1 MSDLDITDAV
11 LAELRSAADIVE
23 VIGEH
28 TRLKKAGRSWKGL
41 CPFHKERTAS
51 FTVDRDKGLY
61 HCFGCGAGGDV
72 IHFVRQMDRL
82 DFPEAVESLAA
93 RFGVAIPR
101 RASRGPRDDHRDK
114 LLEAL
119 AAAQRFYAAE
129 LAKPGSRAAA
139 YLKERGVPDGL
150 SHRLGL
156 GHAPDSWDSLSRAL
170 SPAFPESLLIEAG
183 LLQPRAEAKG
193 SYDRFRDRL
202 IFVVRDD
209 RGRPV
214 GFGGRT
220 LSPGG
225 EPKYLNSPE
234 SPLFVKKR
242 LLYGLSEA
250 REAIRRRERVVLV
263 EGYFDHLALL
273 SAGLEETVAS
283 MGTAL
288 TPEQAEKLRRL
299 SPRVTLCYDGDA
311 AGRAA
316 THGALALLLSSGFE
330 ARVARLPDGLD
341 PYDVLREEGVS
352 RLSARIEEAP
362 DYLTWLLED
371 VQPNASDLS
380 STQKGERIRTVLDIV
395 REIPDARVRHE
406 ECRRLAARVAMPT
419 EVLLD
424 RIEPK
429 ATRPRAGSPQK
440 GPGTPGNAD
449 VLTKGDI
456 PAAERRILQVLMS
469 QAEHKSLILGTLKDH
484 DLTHPLSQRL
494 VKVLRESGKASEAVD
509 FQGQIAD
516 LTEAERS
523 LLSKIALEEQPP
535 ASSQGVE
542 RLLQELEKKHLKR
555 ESERL
560 QREIERAESAG
571 DKDLAKELARRKESL
586 AKESVAIGRGA
597 SRGTRGKGKE
607 LGD

>member
-11 LAELRSAADIVE
+11 MAELRSAADIVE

-41 CPFHKERTAS
+41 CPFHRERTPS

-101 RASRGPRDDHRDK
+101 RVSRGPRDGHRDK

-129 LAKPGSRAAA
+129 LARPGNRAAA
-139 YLKERGVPDGL
+139 YLKERGVPEAL

-183 LLQPRAEAKG
+183 LLQSRTEAKG

-202 IFVVRDD
+202 LFVVRDD

-214 GFGGRT
+214 GFGGRA

-234 SPLFVKKR
+234 SPIFLKKR
-242 LLYGLSEA
+242 LLYGLSDA
-250 REAIRRRERVVLV
+250 REAIRRRERVMLV
-263 EGYFDHLALL
+263 EGYFDHLALV

-288 TPEQAEKLRRL
+288 TSEQVEKLRRL
-299 SPRVTLCYDGDA
+299 SPRVTVCYDGDA
-311 AGRAA
+311 AGRHA
-316 THGALALLLSSGFE
+316 TRGALALLLAGGFE
-330 ARVARLPDGLD
+330 ARVARLPEGLD
-341 PYDVLREEGVS
+341 PHDVLREEGAS
-352 RLSARIEEAP
+352 RLSTRVEEAS
-362 DYLTWLLED
+362 DYLTWLLEE
-371 VQPNASDLS
+371 VKPEEQGIS
-380 STQKGERIRTVLDIV
+380 SKEKSERIGGILEIV
-395 REIPDARVRHE
+395 RGIPDAIRGHE
-406 ECRRLAARVAMPT
+406 ECRRIARHVGLPVELLWDRVARGVSSSGAPA
-419 EVLLD
+419 V
-424 RIEPK
+424 
-429 ATRPRAGSPQK
+429 S
-440 GPGTPGNAD
+440 GTPGTQPASA
-449 VLTKGDI
+449 VLSDSGI
-456 PAAERRILQVLMS
+456 PDAERALLALLTRGKELIP
-469 QAEHKSLILGTLKDH
+469 LILGTLKD
-484 DLTHPLSQRL
+484 DWLTHGGVR
-494 VKVLRESGKASEAVD
+494 KVVTAFRVAGSPAEGIDFHRQIAHLREDSDIQLLARA
-509 FQGQIAD
+509 A
-516 LTEAERS
+516 AEDAPEPSQNRA
-523 LLSKIALEEQPP
+523 LQVLNALEEGYF
-535 ASSQGVE
+535 A
-542 RLLQELEKKHLKR
+542 RRARALQD
-555 ESERL
+555 
-560 QREIERAESAG
+560 EIQRAESEKRPQEEIDRLIR
-571 DKDLAKELARRKESL
+571 DKLE
-586 AKESVAIGRGA
+586 IGRRIVELKP
-597 SRGTRGKGKE
+597 SRKGRE
-607 LGD
+607 LGH

>member
-11 LAELRSAADIVE
+11 LAELRAAADIVE

-101 RASRGPRDDHRDK
+101 RTSRGPRDDHRDT

-129 LAKPGSRAAA
+129 LGKPGSRAAT
-139 YLKERGVPDGL
+139 YLKERGVPEGL

-183 LLQPRAEAKG
+183 LLQPRPEAKG

-214 GFGGRT
+214 GFGGRA

-273 SAGLEETVAS
+273 SADLEETVAS

-288 TPEQAEKLRRL
+288 TPEQTEKLRRL

-316 THGALALLLSSGFE
+316 TRGALALLLSSGFE

-341 PYDVLREEGVS
+341 PHDVLREEGVS

-371 VQPNASDLS
+371 VKPEQQGIS
-380 STQKGERIRTVLDIV
+380 SKQKSERIGSILEIV
-395 REIPDARVRHE
+395 RGIPDTIRRHE
-406 ECRRLAARVAMPT
+406 ECRRIARHVAVPVELLWERVARGPS
-419 EVLLD
+419 
-424 RIEPK
+424 
-429 ATRPRAGSPQK
+429 RPDDPGGLRP
-440 GPGTPGNAD
+440 PGTPPPLA
-449 VLTKGDI
+449 VLSDGGI
-456 PAAERRILQVLMS
+456 PDGERALLALLIRGGELIP
-469 QAEHKSLILGTLKDH
+469 LILGTLKDEW
-484 DLTHPLSQRL
+484 LTHGGVR
-494 VKVLRESGKASEAVD
+494 KVVAAFRTADCPAEGIDFHKQIAHLREDNDIQLLARA
-509 FQGQIAD
+509 A
-516 LTEAERS
+516 AEDGPEPSQKRA
-523 LLSKIALEEQPP
+523 LQVLNALEEGYL
-535 ASSQGVE
+535 ARRG
-542 RLLQELEKKHLKR
+542 RTLQD
-555 ESERL
+555 
-560 QREIERAESAG
+560 EIQRAESEKRPQEEI
-571 DKDLAKELARRKESL
+571 DKLIRDKLE
-586 AKESVAIGRGA
+586 IGRRIVELKP
-597 SRGTRGKGKE
+597 SRKGKE